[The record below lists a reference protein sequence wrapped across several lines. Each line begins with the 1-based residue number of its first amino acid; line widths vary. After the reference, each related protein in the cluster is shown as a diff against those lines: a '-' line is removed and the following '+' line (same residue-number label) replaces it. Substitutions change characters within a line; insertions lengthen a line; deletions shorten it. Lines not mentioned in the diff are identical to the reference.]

1 MKELLNVGVFG
12 ATGEVGQEMINVLRN
27 TGFPAKDV
35 NFYAGKSAGKPLDSP
50 FGTKIVQNSDDAD
63 YSSLDLA
70 LWAVGAD
77 WSRENWKKAEG
88 TGCFVI
94 DNSSAFRYEE
104 EIPLVIPEING
115 FKLKNTPSRLIAN
128 PNCTT
133 AIAAIPLHLLNQVYG
148 IEKIIFTTYQAASGA
163 GNGGRKE
170 LLEQSRNYLDGKY
183 VGHNIF
189 AHPLPFNI
197 IPHIDRFMDNGYT
210 KEEMKTDWE
219 TRKILWLGPEV
230 KISSTCVRVPV
241 ERSHALDVLVETRE
255 PVDYESFKTSLAMH
269 PMVALTDD
277 PTEKE
282 YPMPIIT
289 SGTYEVHV
297 GRIRQPEVFNNGIRM
312 FVCGDQLLR
321 GAALNAVLIA
331 KKLYDYGRFG

>member
-12 ATGEVGQEMINVLRN
+12 ATGEVGQEMLKVLHH
-27 TGFPAKDV
+27 TGFPV
-35 NFYAGKSAGKPLDSP
+35 GNIQYFAGKSAGTTLDSP
-50 FGTKIVQNSDDAD
+50 YGKKLVRSSSEAD
-63 YSSLDLA
+63 YKCLDLA

-77 WSRENWKKAEG
+77 WSRENWKKAER

-104 EIPLVIPEING
+104 DIPLVIPEING
-115 FKLKNTPSRLIAN
+115 FKLQSTPSRLIAN

-133 AIAAIPLHLLNQVYG
+133 AIAAIPLHLLNQIYG

-170 LLEQSRNYLDGKY
+170 LLEQSGNYLDGNY
-183 VGHNIF
+183 VDHKIF

-219 TRKILWLGPEV
+219 SRKILWFGPEV

-241 ERSHALDVLVETRE
+241 ERSHALDVIVQTRE
-255 PVDYESFKTSLAMH
+255 PVDYESFKTSISMH
-269 PMVALTDD
+269 PMLALTDD
-277 PTEKE
+277 PEEKE

-297 GRIRQPEVFNNGIRM
+297 GRIRHPVVFENGIRM